1 MAFSW
6 VHVHKIVQDRI
17 EVRNPATG
25 ESVGEVNTTTA
36 PEIRD
41 TAERARDAQR
51 VWAHLSF
58 KERARII
65 RRFHDLIL
73 TRRDQILDTI
83 QAETG
88 KARRDALAEIIT
100 VAGTARYYASQGGGH
115 LRPKRHRP
123 AVPGITSSEV
133 VYKPHGLV
141 GLITPWNYPFLLS
154 VADSLPA
161 LLAGNAVLIKPS
173 EVTPLSAV
181 LAHDLLIESGLDSR
195 LCAIVNG
202 PGETGSEVIRN
213 VDYVGFTGGTVTGRK
228 VAVAAGERL
237 IPYSLELGGKNPM
250 VVLKGARLEQ
260 AAAGLLAG
268 AFSNGGQTCIAV
280 ERVYVEESVFEE
292 FAHYVADKASQLKL
306 GWSKS
311 WDTDMGSMISTEH
324 AAKVLRHI
332 RQAMDDGARVLT
344 GGRARA
350 DLGPAFVEPTVLTD
364 VSETSPIAR
373 EETFGPVISLY
384 PVRNADDAIRKA
396 NDSQFG
402 LNASVWAGRGGE
414 ARGIARQLETGSAAI
429 NSTLLIYNTFD
440 VPMGG
445 VKLSGIGRRHG
456 EHGILRYTQTQSIVG
471 SFAMGGGYDSML
483 MHIKSEGIVRA
494 LVGLL
499 RAWIRLS

>member
-1 MAFSW
+1 
-6 VHVHKIVQDRI
+6 VQDRI

-25 ESVGEVNTTTA
+25 EPVGEVKTA
-36 PEIRD
+36 KASQIQD
-41 TAERARDAQR
+41 AAGRAREAQPG
-51 VWAHLSF
+51 WAQLSF
-58 KERARII
+58 IERSRII

-73 TRRDQILDTI
+73 TRRNQILDTI

-100 VAGTARYYASQGGGH
+100 VAGTARYYISQGGEH
-115 LRPKRHRP
+115 LRPKRHHP
-123 AVPGITSSEV
+123 AVPGITSAEV

-154 VADSLPA
+154 IADALPA

-173 EVTPLSAV
+173 ELTPLSAI
-181 LAHDLLIESGLDSR
+181 LAHDLLIASGLDSR
-195 LCAIVNG
+195 LCPVVNG
-202 PGETGSEVIRN
+202 PGETGSELIQN

-250 VVLKGARLEQ
+250 VVLKGAPLEQ
-260 AAAGLLAG
+260 AARGLLAG

-280 ERVYVEESVFEE
+280 ERVYVEESVFDE

-311 WDTDMGSMISTEH
+311 WDIDIGSMISTEH
-324 AAKVLRHI
+324 AGKVLRHI
-332 RQAMDDGARVLT
+332 QQAMDGGARVLA
-344 GGRARA
+344 GGHARP
-350 DLGPAFVEPTVLTD
+350 DLGSAFVEPTVLTD
-364 VSETSPIAR
+364 VSETTPIAR
-373 EETFGPVISLY
+373 EETFGPVVSLY
-384 PVRNADDAIRKA
+384 PVRNAADAISRA

-402 LNASVWAGRGGE
+402 LNASVWAGRGIQ
-414 ARGIARQLETGSAAI
+414 ARGIARQLQTGSAAI

-456 EHGILRYTQTQSIVG
+456 EHGILRYTQTESIVG
-471 SFAMGGGYDSML
+471 SLAVGGGYDSML
-483 MHIKSEGIVRA
+483 MRVKNESMVRA
-494 LVGLL
+494 LVGVL
-499 RAWIRLS
+499 RAWMRFS